1 MKLLFTFDNFR
12 LIYVG
17 IATFM
22 WAVSLILSAEY
33 MKHYER
39 KGRYFFFT
47 LLTYAA
53 TIGVLVSADFYTLF
67 IFFEIMSLASY
78 VWVAFDE
85 RKESLR
91 AAGTYLAVSVI
102 GGLVMLMGIFLL
114 YDVMTRLGVTDAPLS
129 FERLNYLYEA
139 TKLAGHESESRKVW
153 AAGLCMLFGFGA
165 KAGAFPLHIWLPKA
179 HPVAPAPASALL
191 SGMLTKTGILG
202 ILMLTRYVFAPAGF
216 SDVNWAVLILILGV
230 CTMAI
235 GAVLAL
241 FSVDL
246 KKTLACSSVSQIG
259 FIMTGIGVGG
269 MSIYELGT
277 SGAFLHMVG
286 HSLFKLILFLSAGV
300 IYMNLHKLDLNSLRG
315 YGRNKPLLK
324 LIFLSGALGIGGVPL
339 FNGYISKTLI
349 HEGIVLLKEYT
360 EYLIRIGAP
369 VVLSVRA
376 TEVIEWI
383 FLISGGCTVAYMLKL
398 FICIFVEKN
407 PDPALQALYDE
418 RKPYMNRFT
427 ATALAISA
435 LIPPILGTTAVYSM
449 NGMVNAVAPALKINT
464 DAEYILHNYFTLE
477 CLKGGLISILIGVVL
492 YVGIIRTCMMSE
504 DKTEYLDIWPK
515 WMDLENV
522 VYRPII
528 LYALP
533 FVFAVICRFM
543 DKLVDIILFK
553 LRRTVFKDSKE
564 FEELPEGN
572 RLTFTL
578 GTYASK
584 IDDIRR
590 KLYKLKGRKLGRKK
604 DYVHRFAMEY
614 EGFKESRTLIFRS
627 MSFGLMMFCL
637 GLVVT
642 VAYILITR
650 WW

>member
-1 MKLLFTFDNFR
+1 MKVAFTFDNFR
-12 LIYVG
+12 LIYVF
-17 IATFM
+17 IATYM
-22 WAVSLILSAEY
+22 WVVSLVLSAEY

-91 AAGTYLAVSVI
+91 AAGTYLAVSVM

-114 YDVMTRLGVTDAPLS
+114 YDVMTRLNVTDAPLR

-139 TKLAGHESESRKVW
+139 TKLSGHESETRKVW

-216 SDVNWAVLILILGV
+216 GDVNWAVLILILGV
-230 CTMAI
+230 CTMAL

-241 FSVDL
+241 FSVDI
-246 KKTLACSSVSQIG
+246 KRTLACSSVSQIG

-277 SGAFLHMVG
+277 SGAFLHMIG
-286 HSLFKLILFLSAGV
+286 HSIFKLILFLSAGV

-360 EYLIRIGAP
+360 EYLVRSGAP
-369 VVLSVRA
+369 VLLSIRA

-398 FICIFVEKN
+398 FICIFIEKN
-407 PDPALQALYDE
+407 PDPALQARYDE
-418 RKPYMNRFT
+418 RKPYMNGFT
-427 ATALAISA
+427 AFFLATSA

-449 NGMVNAVAPALKINT
+449 NGMVNAAAPALMINT
-464 DAEYILHNYFTLE
+464 EAEYLLHDYFTWE
-477 CLKGGLISILIGVVL
+477 CLKGGLVSILIGIVL

-504 DKTEYLDIWPK
+504 DRTKYLDIWPK
-515 WMDLENV
+515 WMDLENT
-522 VYRPII
+522 VYRPLI

-533 FVFAVICRFM
+533 FVFAVVSRFM

-553 LRRTVFKDSKE
+553 LRKTVFKDSKE
-564 FEELPEGN
+564 FEELAEGN
-572 RLTFTL
+572 RFTLTL
-578 GTYASK
+578 GTCVSR

-590 KLYKLKGRKLGRKK
+590 KLYKLKGRKVGKK
-604 DYVHRFAMEY
+604 QDYVHRYAMEY